1 MAHQGKGGGVMSN
14 ELIIGLKLFGVIA
27 VILGVAVVL
36 ICSAKAN
43 GEDCQCDRCRAKAD
57 DETHA

>member
-1 MAHQGKGGGVMSN
+1 MSN

-36 ICSAKAN
+36 ICAAKAN
-43 GEDCQCDRCRAKAD
+43 GEDCRCDRCLAKED

>member
-1 MAHQGKGGGVMSN
+1 MSQQ
-14 ELIIGLKLFGVIA
+14 LIIGLKLFGVIA

-36 ICSAKAN
+36 ICAAKAN
-43 GEDCQCDRCRAKAD
+43 GEDCQCDRCRARAD